1 MAARRNFAIPPG
13 IEGAV
18 HAITV
23 EDSPTRNWRT
33 AVEVIAAVEAMLD
46 SSGDDHAENPSPHT
60 IHELVKNAA
69 VGFVRDRKHE
79 HAFELLSA
87 TRLPFECADTELFR
101 VHNALRR
108 YEQKRIAR
116 RRRRVTYL
124 LVGVLAYLFC
134 VSPTI
139 FVSLENSHRIAHGLS
154 KLDWSEGLYWSV
166 LTSTTVGYGDIVP
179 FTAYGRML
187 ALFNALLGVLLM
199 GVVAGLILSAL
210 SPRRLD

>member
-1 MAARRNFAIPPG
+1 VDATI
-13 IEGAV
+13 
-18 HAITV
+18 V
-23 EDSPTRNWRT
+23 EESLTRNWRS
-33 AVEVIAAVEAMLD
+33 AGEVIAAVESMLD
-46 SSGDDHAENPSPHT
+46 ASCNENPSQHS

-69 VGFVRDRKHE
+69 IGFVRDRKQE
-79 HAFELLSA
+79 DAFELLSA
-87 TRLPFECADTELFR
+87 TRLPFECADAELFR

-116 RRRRVTYL
+116 RRRRVTCL
-124 LVGVLAYLFC
+124 LAGVLTYLFC
-134 VSPTI
+134 ISPTV
-139 FVSLENSHRIAHGLS
+139 FVSLENPHRIAHDLS

-179 FTAYGRML
+179 YTPHGRLL